1 MPSSPKRPPDQA
13 DDAGVPAGA
22 PGPDTGIP
30 SASPSETGALD
41 GGDHSR
47 DSAGASRPDTETQQD
62 VSSSPVPAS
71 GALSLLG
78 KQLPPVPSSTLRTSL
93 DTEVPMEQRLQ
104 DPVTYSFAQDGNI
117 LLTNVMAGLPC
128 LPKKLAQPL
137 RSIQV
142 GEIVELCLKFD
153 VNKLTPPAFARIV
166 EVYAIAKAK
175 HLAQEIWEA
184 KHLPKGARSMEKL
197 TTLPEV
203 EDKLPYMCASCFTS
217 WILPAAKKCL
227 HCGSTEGK
235 VPTALPSA
243 SVTVDGVT
251 WTMTFDADKQLCWQS
266 DAPDLGDTQKSLCSV
281 EVSSLGQKPPMVGA
295 TPSEVTFSELVSD
308 SSRMTL
314 RQEVLKRGTMRS
326 STRRSPRS
334 PRVMDHDPGQE
345 TVTFHPTNVK
355 AMRLVSELGQAE
367 RREKKEARVDPQ
379 MDVVY
384 ELRGLTR
391 CRMRRRMEQRFSGA
405 WTLRS
410 SAPSS
415 SASGRMRRGS
425 LRTPSS
431 HPKPHW
437 SGSRSASWSSSSPPM
452 TPSACG
458 RRRSGRPWRVVWRPV
473 PGRERPTC
481 APGSSSSRV
490 PAPTSRGSWRRLW
503 TAPSTCSSW
512 STRTKPPQV
521 PQALIWG
528 VQLPRAPSWP

>member
-1 MPSSPKRPPDQA
+1 
-13 DDAGVPAGA
+13 
-22 PGPDTGIP
+22 
-30 SASPSETGALD
+30 
-41 GGDHSR
+41 
-47 DSAGASRPDTETQQD
+47 
-62 VSSSPVPAS
+62 
-71 GALSLLG
+71 
-78 KQLPPVPSSTLRTSL
+78 
-93 DTEVPMEQRLQ
+93 
-104 DPVTYSFAQDGNI
+104 
-117 LLTNVMAGLPC
+117 MAGLPC
-128 LPKKLAQPL
+128 LPKKLPQPL

-153 VNKLTPPAFARIV
+153 VTKLTPPAFARIV

-175 HLAQEIWEA
+175 HLVQEIWEA

-227 HCGSTEGK
+227 HCGSMEGK

-367 RREKKEARVDPQ
+367 RREKKEAHGAAVLRRLDVEKFRSFLKRKWQDEKGQPQDALLASQTTLERKQKRKLELLLPTYDTISVWPEKAYLRTRELIKQGTSPYQPRLLEEIVDCPLNMQ
-379 MDVVY
+379 FMEYQDETPTGASGLDMGGSAASGSKLAMIHAMLGYHKGEVRAYGGQWTTAPGPMVVPEWASKKVDAEAVWALERRTHPYNLNVRWGDLVVY
-384 ELRGLTR
+384 
-391 CRMRRRMEQRFSGA
+391 
-405 WTLRS
+405 
-410 SAPSS
+410 
-415 SASGRMRRGS
+415 
-425 LRTPSS
+425 
-431 HPKPHW
+431 
-437 SGSRSASWSSSSPPM
+437 
-452 TPSACG
+452 
-458 RRRSGRPWRVVWRPV
+458 
-473 PGRERPTC
+473 
-481 APGSSSSRV
+481 
-490 PAPTSRGSWRRLW
+490 TS
-503 TAPSTCSSW
+503 
-512 STRTKPPQV
+512 
-521 PQALIWG
+521 
-528 VQLPRAPSWP
+528 

>member
-1 MPSSPKRPPDQA
+1 MVELFDFELLDSAEDFVILGQDPMEQEVTAAETAQIAADQDEMAILADYMIPADKTPADLERDLEAMVSGITSLSLQAPSEAPAGLASPTSASPPTASSVVAEDASTVPSSRKRPLDQG

-22 PGPDTGIP
+22 SGPDTGIP
-30 SASPSETGALD
+30 SAGPSETGALV

-47 DSAGASRPDTETQQD
+47 ASAGASCPDTEPRPD
-62 VSSSPVPAS
+62 ASSSPVPAS

-104 DPVTYSFAQDGNI
+104 DPVTYSFAEDGNI

-153 VNKLTPPAFARIV
+153 VSKLTPPAFARIV

-227 HCGSTEGK
+227 HCASTEGK

-251 WTMTFDADKQLCWQS
+251 WTMTFDADKQLRWQS
-266 DAPDLGDTQKSLCSV
+266 DAPDLGDTQKPLCSV
-281 EVSSLGQKPPMVGA
+281 EVSSLGQKPPTAGA
-295 TPSEVTFSELVSD
+295 TPREVTFSELVSD

-314 RQEVLKRGTMRS
+314 RQEVLKRGDDEVFHKEVAKK
-326 STRRSPRS
+326 PQG
-334 PRVMDHDPGQE
+334 VMDHDPGQE

-355 AMRLVSELGQAE
+355 AMRLVSELRQAE
-367 RREKKEARVDPQ
+367 RREKKEARVE
-379 MDVVY
+379 V
-384 ELRGLTR
+384 
-391 CRMRRRMEQRFSGA
+391 
-405 WTLRS
+405 
-410 SAPSS
+410 
-415 SASGRMRRGS
+415 
-425 LRTPSS
+425 
-431 HPKPHW
+431 
-437 SGSRSASWSSSSPPM
+437 
-452 TPSACG
+452 
-458 RRRSGRPWRVVWRPV
+458 
-473 PGRERPTC
+473 
-481 APGSSSSRV
+481 
-490 PAPTSRGSWRRLW
+490 
-503 TAPSTCSSW
+503 
-512 STRTKPPQV
+512 
-521 PQALIWG
+521 
-528 VQLPRAPSWP
+528 

>member
-1 MPSSPKRPPDQA
+1 MNVTI
-13 DDAGVPAGA
+13 G
-22 PGPDTGIP
+22 
-30 SASPSETGALD
+30 
-41 GGDHSR
+41 
-47 DSAGASRPDTETQQD
+47 DSAGASRPDTETPPD
-62 VSSSPVPAS
+62 VSSSPVPAP
-71 GALSLLG
+71 GALSQLG

-153 VNKLTPPAFARIV
+153 VSKLTPPAFARIV

-251 WTMTFDADKQLCWQS
+251 WTMTFDADKQLRWQS

-281 EVSSLGQKPPMVGA
+281 EVSSLGQKPPTAGA
-295 TPSEVTFSELVSD
+295 TPSEVSFSELVSD

-314 RQEVLKRGTMRS
+314 RQEVLKRGDDEVFHKEAPKKPQQM
-326 STRRSPRS
+326 
-334 PRVMDHDPGQE
+334 MDHDPGQE

-355 AMRLVSELGQAE
+355 AMRLVSELRQAE
-367 RREKKEARVDPQ
+367 RREKKETPRW
-379 MDVVY
+379 MWSMSFR
-384 ELRGLTR
+384 RGPMR
-391 CRMRRRMEQRFSGA
+391 CRMRRRMERRFSGT
-405 WTLRS
+405 WTSRS
-410 SAPSS
+410 SGPSS

-425 LRTPSS
+425 PRMPS
-431 HPKPHW
+431 HPKPPW
-437 SGSRSASWSSSSPPM
+437 SRPRRRTRPTTGSRSASWSSSSPPM

-458 RRRSGRPWRVVWRPV
+458 RRRS
-473 PGRERPTC
+473 
-481 APGSSSSRV
+481 A
-490 PAPTSRGSWRRLW
+490 
-503 TAPSTCSSW
+503 
-512 STRTKPPQV
+512 
-521 PQALIWG
+521 
-528 VQLPRAPSWP
+528 